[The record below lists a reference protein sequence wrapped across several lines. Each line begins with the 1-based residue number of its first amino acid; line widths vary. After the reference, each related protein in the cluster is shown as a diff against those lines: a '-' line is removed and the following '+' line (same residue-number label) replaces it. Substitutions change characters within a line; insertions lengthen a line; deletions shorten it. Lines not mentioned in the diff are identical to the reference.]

1 MQPIQNFLDPCRK
14 KTDKNMLKIEE
25 NMLKTGVNVLKVDEN
40 IFWRYSEK
48 SNNVEK
54 DEHT

>member
-1 MQPIQNFLDPCRK
+1 
-14 KTDKNMLKIEE
+14 MLKIEE
-25 NMLKTGVNVLKVDEN
+25 NMLKTGVDVLKVDEN